1 MKMNKKISR
10 LTGALYLIIIA
21 SGMFAEFFVR
31 GNLIVPGDA
40 SATTSNII
48 ASESLFRLS
57 IFADLIMVL
66 CDIGLAILFYLLLK
80 PVSKPLALLASF
92 FRLAQATSLGVN
104 LLNMF
109 FVLQIIRGANYLS
122 VFDLDQLQALIMMF
136 LDSHSTGYTLALV
149 FFGCSLIIL
158 GILMYKS
165 GYFPKALGIMIIV
178 AALAYL
184 LDASAKILLSNYI
197 DYQEIIT
204 IIVLVPAF
212 IGELS
217 LCLWLLFKGV
227 EDDRLKQ
234 LQHKQ

>member
-1 MKMNKKISR
+1 
-10 LTGALYLIIIA
+10 
-21 SGMFAEFFVR
+21 
-31 GNLIVPGDA
+31 
-40 SATTSNII
+40 
-48 ASESLFRLS
+48 
-57 IFADLIMVL
+57 
-66 CDIGLAILFYLLLK
+66 
-80 PVSKPLALLASF
+80 
-92 FRLAQATSLGVN
+92 
-104 LLNMF
+104 
-109 FVLQIIRGANYLS
+109 
-122 VFDLDQLQALIMMF
+122 VFEPDQLQAFIMMF

-165 GYFPKALGIMIIV
+165 GYFPKTLGIMIIV

-197 DYQEIIT
+197 DFQEIIT

>member
-197 DYQEIIT
+197 DYQEILT
-204 IIVLVPAF
+204 IVVLVPAF

>member
-1 MKMNKKISR
+1 
-10 LTGALYLIIIA
+10 
-21 SGMFAEFFVR
+21 MFAEFFVR

-109 FVLQIIRGANYLS
+109 FVLQLIRGANYLS
-122 VFDLDQLQALIMMF
+122 VFDPDQLQAFIMMF

-197 DYQEIIT
+197 DYQEILT